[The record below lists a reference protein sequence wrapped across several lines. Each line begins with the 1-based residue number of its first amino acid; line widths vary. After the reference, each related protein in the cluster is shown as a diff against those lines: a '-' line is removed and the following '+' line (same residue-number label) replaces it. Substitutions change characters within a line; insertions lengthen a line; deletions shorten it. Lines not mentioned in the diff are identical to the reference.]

1 MEVEGKVNVHVG
13 EQWPG
18 RGNTKLDGTSQ
29 TGNQCS
35 VLSLPHWSAL
45 GSLQSV
51 ASPAGMQILLPL
63 YLCGCYRTAAGARPV
78 TFFLEVLLAFLPSD
92 DRSVQ
97 AVLA

>member
-1 MEVEGKVNVHVG
+1 MSMWESSGLAVG
-13 EQWPG
+13 IQSWMAPA
-18 RGNTKLDGTSQ
+18 RLGTSAQ
-29 TGNQCS
+29 SYPCPTG
-35 VLSLPHWSAL
+35 VLWAL
-45 GSLQSV
+45 LQSV
-51 ASPAGMQILLPL
+51 ASPARMQILLPL